1 MDLLN
6 LTLIGMGIATGFVLY
21 WENWTHSI
29 VLLIIYPLIVF
40 CILALKRNETVNS
53 VQALSEM
60 DEQQKIEDSYNLNIA
75 VRNRLLGVNDRQ
87 EHERR
92 ILTIF
97 SVILQ
102 EQKNNYLLEQQLL
115 ENAEKLK
122 KTQINNFKKT

>member
-1 MDLLN
+1 
-6 LTLIGMGIATGFVLY
+6 
-21 WENWTHSI
+21 
-29 VLLIIYPLIVF
+29 
-40 CILALKRNETVNS
+40 
-53 VQALSEM
+53 M